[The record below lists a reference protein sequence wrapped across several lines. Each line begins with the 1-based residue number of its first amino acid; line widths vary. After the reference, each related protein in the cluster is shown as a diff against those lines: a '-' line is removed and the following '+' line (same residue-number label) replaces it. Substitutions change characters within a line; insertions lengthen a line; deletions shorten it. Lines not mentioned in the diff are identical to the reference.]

1 MQKKQE
7 RAVWLDYLRGF
18 ITVLVVAHHSTL
30 AYTTFA
36 SFNKQAYILSTH
48 PVVDTTRSV
57 VLDIFEDFNDVFFMS
72 MMFLISGIFV
82 LPALAR
88 KGPRVFVRDRFYR
101 LFIPFAIGVTILAPI
116 AYLPSWRLAH
126 GNYDLGPF
134 LKDFFTV
141 EAWPPGPPWFI
152 WVLFLFNLIIAVCYT
167 RTRRGL
173 EKAGAFVAAQ
183 AAHPA
188 RVGLYWYVMTC
199 VLLLPLVL
207 IFGSDAWTG
216 IGPFDFQLSRPLLY
230 FGYFVLGMLLG
241 LAGVESGLLAKASKF
256 NTAWPYWIAAS
267 LLAYTGLKLVGSP
280 IRALYEQGRITG
292 FQGSLLYRSVWTLSC
307 TASCIAFL
315 TLFRRLFNKPLGAWN
330 SLSNNAYGIYL
341 IHYGFVTWLQFLL
354 LPIALP
360 ALIKFALVFIGS
372 LILSWLLTAL
382 LRRIPVIKKYL

>member
-1 MQKKQE
+1 MQTKPD
-7 RAVWLDYLRGF
+7 RVVWLDYLRGF

-48 PVVDTTRSV
+48 PVVDTTRSLA
-57 VLDIFEDFNDVFFMS
+57 LDIFEDFNDVFFMS

-101 LFIPFAIGVTILAPI
+101 LFIPFVIGVTILAPI

-126 GNYDLGPF
+126 GNYNLVPF

-141 EAWPPGPPWFI
+141 EDWPPGPPWFI
-152 WVLFLFNLIIAVCYT
+152 WVLFLFNLIIAACYN

-183 AAHPA
+183 AAYPA
-188 RVGLYWYVMTC
+188 RIGLYWYLMTC
-199 VLLLPLVL
+199 LLFIPLLL
-207 IFGSDAWTG
+207 IFGGGAWTG

-241 LAGVESGLLAKASKF
+241 LAGTGSGLLAKDSKF
-256 NTAWPYWIAAS
+256 NAAWPYWIMAC
-267 LLAYTGLKLVGSP
+267 LLAYIALKLVGTP
-280 IRALYEQGRITG
+280 IQTLEDHGRINEL
-292 FQGSLLYRSVWTLSC
+292 QARLLYRPVWSLSC

-315 TLFRRLFNKPLGAWN
+315 TLFRRLFTKSFEAWN

-360 ALIKFALVFIGS
+360 ALVKFTLVFIGS
-372 LILSWLLTAL
+372 LVFSWMLTAR
-382 LRRIPVIKKYL
+382 LRRIPLIKKYL

>member
-1 MQKKQE
+1 MQAKQD

-48 PVVDTTRSV
+48 PVVDTTRSLA
-57 VLDIFEDFNDVFFMS
+57 LDIFEDFNDVFFMS

-101 LFIPFAIGVTILAPI
+101 LFIPFVIGVTILAPI

-126 GNYDLGPF
+126 GNYNPGEF

-141 EAWPPGPPWFI
+141 EDWPPGPPWFI
-152 WVLFLFNLIIAVCYT
+152 WVLFLFNLIIAACYNS
-167 RTRRGL
+167 TRRGL

-188 RVGLYWYVMTC
+188 RIGLYWYLMTC
-199 VLLLPLVL
+199 LLFIPLVL
-207 IFGSDAWTG
+207 IFGGSAWTG

-241 LAGVESGLLAKASKF
+241 LAGAGSGLLAKDSKF
-256 NTAWPYWIAAS
+256 NAAWPWWIAAS
-267 LLAYTGLKLVGSP
+267 LLAYTALKLVGIP
-280 IRALYEQGRITG
+280 IQALEDQGRINELRAR
-292 FQGSLLYRSVWTLSC
+292 LLYRPVWSLSC
-307 TASCIAFL
+307 AASCIAFL
-315 TLFRRLFNKPLGAWN
+315 TLFRRLFTKPSKAWN

-360 ALIKFALVFIGS
+360 ALVKFTLVFTAS
-372 LILSWLLTAL
+372 LALSWMLTAL
-382 LRRIPVIKKYL
+382 LRRIPIVKKYL